1 MNDNRKLSRV
11 LRSIWAVF
19 AGFLVGAVLSLGTD
33 VVLHAVHVY
42 PPWDQPIG
50 AGLSALA
57 LSYRIPYTIISG
69 YVMARL
75 APDRPMRLAVIGGII
90 GFALSLA
97 GAVATWNKGLG
108 PHWYPVAL
116 GFAAIPCTLL
126 GAQWQCA
133 KTRNSI
139 R

>member
-1 MNDNRKLSRV
+1 MNENRKFIRA

-33 VVLHAVHVY
+33 IVLHAVHVY

-57 LSYRIPYTIISG
+57 LSYRIPYTILSG

-75 APDRPMRLAVIGGII
+75 APDRPLRHAIIGGII
-90 GFALSLA
+90 GFALSMV
-97 GAVATWNKGLG
+97 GVVATWNKELG
-108 PHWYPVAL
+108 PHWYPIALAVA
-116 GFAAIPCTLL
+116 AVPCTWL
-126 GAQWQCA
+126 GARWQSG
-133 KTRNSI
+133 KKGDSI
-139 R
+139 P